1 MGEQCGKYQG
11 GQGTYDNLKTQV
23 RLRPRE
29 VWGEKS
35 LTRRSGGGKVEKKYR
50 AWPAIVRDIL
60 TRISV
65 STHGWLWELREL
77 TCIKHLKQCSAH
89 KCQWPSAA
97 TIIAVALLLAVLLLR
112 LLLFLLFDVEKWKQ
126 SMRLESDLGSSSGT
140 PQMLQTIKYFWP
152 SRCDPSFILGT
163 FIWDSLRWSGKKR
176 G

>member
-65 STHGWLWELREL
+65 STHGVVMRTTWVDMY
-77 TCIKHLKQCSAH
+77 KALKTVLGTQVSV
-89 KCQWPSAA
+89 
-97 TIIAVALLLAVLLLR
+97 TISCHHYCCCFTTSSITTTAIAVPSIWCREVKAEHETGKWFGIIVWNAPNAADHKI
-112 LLLFLLFDVEKWKQ
+112 FLTQ
-126 SMRLESDLGSSSGT
+126 QMRSKFYFRNIHLG
-140 PQMLQTIKYFWP
+140 
-152 SRCDPSFILGT
+152 
-163 FIWDSLRWSGKKR
+163 
-176 G
+176 